1 MAVIENHQIKATVN
15 HTLRYGASD
24 KIAEKKAEEI
34 MRDIL
39 HEDIPGTNLAVYKTL
54 TVSLNQTKDTLL
66 SFGGLFGD
74 VFITLFEGTFGLK
87 ERDGQT
93 KWRLSCKI
101 TELHKGRNVQL
112 CLMLP

>member
-54 TVSLNQTKDTLL
+54 TVSLNQTKDTAYE
-66 SFGGLFGD
+66 SFKRNMDRYGR
-74 VFITLFEGTFGLK
+74 K
-87 ERDGQT
+87 E
-93 KWRLSCKI
+93 KS
-101 TELHKGRNVQL
+101 TE
-112 CLMLP
+112 